1 MKTEDEKEK
10 LSLLLV
16 YWIEHNKEHTQD
28 FKRWAEK
35 AKGFGEIGTEVY
47 EAIMEAVEHME
58 EVNECLFKAF
68 ELIKNLSFK
77 KKALPKKYYTF
88 TTDNKTDR
96 K

>member
-1 MKTEDEKEK
+1 METEKEKEK

-16 YWIEHNKEHTQD
+16 YWIEHNKEHEKD

-58 EVNECLFKAF
+58 EVNECLFNAF
-68 ELIKNLSFK
+68 ELINK
-77 KKALPKKYYTF
+77 KK
-88 TTDNKTDR
+88 
-96 K
+96 

>member
-1 MKTEDEKEK
+1 MGEEKEK

-16 YWIEHNKEHTQD
+16 YWIEHNKEHAQD

-35 AKGFGEIGTEVY
+35 AREFDEIGTEVY
-47 EAIMEAVEHME
+47 ETITEAVEHME

-68 ELIKNLSFK
+68 ELINNKDKIKN
-77 KKALPKKYYTF
+77 
-88 TTDNKTDR
+88 R

>member
-1 MKTEDEKEK
+1 METGNEKEK

-16 YWIEHNKEHTQD
+16 YWIEHNKEHEKD

-35 AKGFGEIGTEVY
+35 AKGFGEIGTEVH

-68 ELIKNLSFK
+68 EDI
-77 KKALPKKYYTF
+77 
-88 TTDNKTDR
+88 DNKD
-96 K
+96 KEDKNKK

>member
-10 LSLLLV
+10 LRLLLV
-16 YWIEHNKEHTQD
+16 YWIAHNKEHAQD

-35 AKGFGEIGTEVY
+35 AKGFDEIGTEVY

-68 ELIKNLSFK
+68 GDIKK
-77 KKALPKKYYTF
+77 E
-88 TTDNKTDR
+88 
-96 K
+96 

>member
-16 YWIEHNKEHTQD
+16 YWIEHNKEHAQD

-47 EAIMEAVEHME
+47 EAIREAVEHME
-58 EVNECLFKAF
+58 EVNECLFNAF
-68 ELIKNLSFK
+68 ERINK
-77 KKALPKKYYTF
+77 KK
-88 TTDNKTDR
+88 
-96 K
+96 

>member
-1 MKTEDEKEK
+1 MKTKEEKEK

-16 YWIEHNKEHTQD
+16 YWIEHNKEHAHD

-58 EVNECLFKAF
+58 EVNECLLKAF
-68 ELIKNLSFK
+68 ERINK
-77 KKALPKKYYTF
+77 KK
-88 TTDNKTDR
+88 
-96 K
+96 

>member
-16 YWIEHNKEHTQD
+16 YWIEHNKEHAQD

-35 AKGFGEIGTEVY
+35 AKGFDEVEAY

-58 EVNECLFKAF
+58 EVNECLFKTF
-68 ELIKNLSFK
+68 ELINNKDK
-77 KKALPKKYYTF
+77 KDKK
-88 TTDNKTDR
+88 
-96 K
+96 